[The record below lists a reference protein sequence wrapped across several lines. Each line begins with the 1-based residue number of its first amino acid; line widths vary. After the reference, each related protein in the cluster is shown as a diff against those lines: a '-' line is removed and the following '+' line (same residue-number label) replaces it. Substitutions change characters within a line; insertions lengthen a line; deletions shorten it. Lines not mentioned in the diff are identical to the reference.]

1 MNHIEQ
7 IPRALISVSEA
18 ARVIGVSRSFAY
30 ELVASGHLTSVRLG
44 RRVLVPISAIDDLV
58 ARSRVDN

>member
-1 MNHIEQ
+1 MNDIEQ

-30 ELVASGHLTSVRLG
+30 ELVASGLLSSVRLG
-44 RRVLVPISAIDDLV
+44 RRVLVPVSAIDDLV
-58 ARSRVDN
+58 ARSRVDE